1 MKTQLSIQ
9 ERLKDL
15 RVEKG
20 MTLEQLSQQTKI
32 PASTLGSYESDDYKE
47 IPHRNIIELAKF
59 YEVSTDY
66 LLGMTENR
74 QLDNIA
80 LSNLHLSDAALT
92 LLKDRKIN
100 TLLLSELITHEQ
112 FRKLML
118 DLEIYVDGLAD
129 MQIKS
134 LNFVVD
140 TSRKA
145 LMKRHNPD
153 EYNLQLNTL
162 KAQHLELNEYFS
174 HVIDDDMHA
183 IIKDIRNAHK
193 GDIDSAPPKT
203 ITEHW
208 EEILEKAENF
218 AGTSKQKLAY
228 IFTQFLK
235 IKPTEKNIDDM
246 ADMLGQ
252 SEILEPDAKRRRNST
267 KRKQSKDYITAKQ
280 KELHLSAIPCYCN
293 HILLFLCLNQLHHI
307 IQIAIQRIT
316 NPY

>member
-162 KAQHLELNEYFS
+162 KAQHLELNEY
-174 HVIDDDMHA
+174 
-183 IIKDIRNAHK
+183 IKDIRNAHK
-193 GDIDSAPPKT
+193 VDIDSAPPKT

-252 SEILEPDAKRRRNST
+252 SEILEPDAKKRRNST
-267 KRKQSKDYITAKQ
+267 KRKQSKD
-280 KELHLSAIPCYCN
+280 
-293 HILLFLCLNQLHHI
+293 
-307 IQIAIQRIT
+307 
-316 NPY
+316 

>member
-47 IPHRNIIELAKF
+47 IPHRNLIILAKF
-59 YEVSTDY
+59 YEVSADY

-80 LSNLHLSDAALT
+80 LSDLHLSDAALT
-92 LLKDRKIN
+92 LLKDRRIN
-100 TLLLSELITHEQ
+100 THEQ

-129 MQIKS
+129 MQVKS

-162 KAQHLELNEYFS
+162 KAQHLELDEYFS

-183 IIKDIRNAHK
+183 IIKDIRSAHK
-193 GDIDSAPPKT
+193 GDIDSAPSRT
-203 ITEHW
+203 VTEYW
-208 EEILEKAENF
+208 EEILEKAESF

-228 IFTQFLK
+228 IFSHFLK

-246 ADMLGQ
+246 TDMLGQ
-252 SEILEPDAKRRRNST
+252 SEILEPDARKRRDSARQRR
-267 KRKQSKDYITAKQ
+267 RKG
-280 KELHLSAIPCYCN
+280 
-293 HILLFLCLNQLHHI
+293 
-307 IQIAIQRIT
+307 
-316 NPY
+316 